1 MRQIHAY
8 VLDLTKIAGNGAFL
22 CPKCGAKMSPD
33 DETEE
38 VYSIIEAK
46 LKDQILQELVIQ
58 CNRCASQIHLTGF
71 ALLQK
76 LQLNSS
82 KY

>member
-1 MRQIHAY
+1 MKQIHAY
-8 VLDLTKIAGNGAFL
+8 VLDLTKIAGNGAFW
-22 CPKCGAKMSPD
+22 CPKCGVTMSPD

-46 LKDQILQELVIQ
+46 LKGQILQDLVIQ
-58 CNRCASQIHLTGF
+58 RNRCACQIHLTGF

-76 LQLNSS
+76 LQRNSS

>member
-1 MRQIHAY
+1 MKQIHAY
-8 VLDLTKIAGNGAFL
+8 LLDLTKIAGNGVFL

-38 VYSIIEAK
+38 VYSIVETK
-46 LKDQILQELVIQ
+46 MKGPVLQELVIQ
-58 CNRCASQIHLTGF
+58 CNRCKSHIHLTGF

-76 LQLNSS
+76 LHS
-82 KY
+82 